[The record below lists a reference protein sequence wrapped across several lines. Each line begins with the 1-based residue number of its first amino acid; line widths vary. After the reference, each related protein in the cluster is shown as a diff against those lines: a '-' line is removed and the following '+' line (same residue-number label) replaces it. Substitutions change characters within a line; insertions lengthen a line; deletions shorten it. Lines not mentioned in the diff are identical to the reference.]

1 MARWGVG
8 DNNRDVPAV
17 DEQGSNAHEI
27 SYWFYLV
34 YNQPKCSHASNR

>member
-1 MARWGVG
+1 VT
-8 DNNRDVPAV
+8 AV